1 MTIRL
6 IINADDYGRTPDI
19 SRGIRDA
26 HLRGM
31 VTSSTAM
38 MNMPA
43 VVNEIKV
50 ALKETPN
57 LGLGV
62 HLVLTSGKPL
72 LPADQLPSLTTS
84 DGSFHKVDDL
94 IKRVKN
100 LNLDEV
106 KAEWRAQVD
115 AFVAA
120 AVKKPTHLDSH
131 HHSSYF
137 TPGLF
142 KSMLELA
149 REYDVPI
156 RLPIAHNTGK
166 DIEGLPEE
174 LEPSLMKFGPR
185 LLEEFQPRSP
195 DAFFASFY
203 DDYATRGEFVRL
215 LGLFLPNGTFEIMCH
230 PGYVDE
236 AFARESGYAYQRQ
249 TELEIL
255 TDPAMRKEVER
266 RGIQLI
272 SFAQL

>member
-26 HLRGM
+26 HLRGL

-38 MNMPA
+38 MNMSPA
-43 VVNEIKV
+43 ANEIKI
-50 ALKETPN
+50 ALEETPD

-62 HLVLTSGKPL
+62 HLVLTAGKPL
-72 LPADQLPSLTTS
+72 LPAAKLPSLTTS
-84 DGSFHKVDDL
+84 AGAFLKVDEL
-94 IKRVKN
+94 VRLAKN
-100 LNLDEV
+100 LNLNEV
-106 KAEWRAQVD
+106 KAEWHAQVE

-120 AVKKPTHLDSH
+120 AGKKPTHFDSH

-149 REYDVPI
+149 HEYDVPI
-156 RLPIAHNTGK
+156 RLPVAHNTGK

-174 LEPSLMKFGPR
+174 LSPSLLEFGPQ

-203 DDYATRGEFVRL
+203 DNYATRGEFLRI

-236 AFARESGYAYQRQ
+236 TFAKESGYAYQRQ

-255 TDPAMRKEVER
+255 TDPSMRKEVER

>member
-1 MTIRL
+1 MTLRL

-26 HLRGM
+26 HLHGL
-31 VTSSTAM
+31 VTSSTVM
-38 MNMPA
+38 MNMPPAAHEVKAA
-43 VVNEIKV
+43 VE
-50 ALKETPN
+50 ETPR

-62 HLVLTSGKPL
+62 HLVLTTGKPL
-72 LPADQLPSLTTS
+72 LPAAKIPGLTTPE
-84 DGSFHKVDDL
+84 GRFHKLDEFVSL
-94 IKRVKN
+94 AAS
-100 LNLDEV
+100 LNLEEV
-106 KAEWRAQVD
+106 KAEWRAQIE
-115 AFVAA
+115 AFMAA
-120 AVKKPTHLDSH
+120 AGKKPTHLDSH

-142 KSMLELA
+142 QAMLELA
-149 REYDVPI
+149 REYDLPI

-166 DIEGLPEE
+166 NIEGLPEE
-174 LEPSLMKFGPR
+174 LSPSLLEFAPK
-185 LLEEFQPRSP
+185 LLEECQPNSP

-203 DDYATRGEFVRL
+203 DNYATRGEFLRI
-215 LGLFLPNGTFEIMCH
+215 LGILPKNGIFEIMCH

-236 AFARESGYAYQRQ
+236 AFAKESSYAFQRQ
-249 TELEIL
+249 VELEIL

>member
-31 VTSSTAM
+31 VTSSTVM

-43 VVNEIKV
+43 TANEIKV
-50 ALKETPN
+50 ALKETPD

-62 HLVLTSGKPL
+62 HLVLTAGKPL
-72 LPADQLPSLTTS
+72 LPSDSISSLTTTL
-84 DGSFHKVDDL
+84 GTFHKVDQFVRL
-94 IKRVKN
+94 AKY
-100 LNLDEV
+100 LNLDQV
-106 KAEWRAQVD
+106 RAEWRAQIE
-115 AFVAA
+115 AFIAGSGR
-120 AVKKPTHLDSH
+120 KPTHLDSH

-166 DIEGLPEE
+166 DIQGLPEE
-174 LEPSLMKFGPR
+174 LEPPLMEFGPQ

-203 DDYATRGEFVRL
+203 DDFATRGEFLRL
-215 LGLFLPNGTFEIMCH
+215 LSLFLPNGTFEIMCH
-230 PGYVDE
+230 PGYVDD
-236 AFARESGYAYQRQ
+236 AFAKESGYAYQRQ

-255 TDPAMRKEVER
+255 TDPAMRREVER

>member
-1 MTIRL
+1 MAPRL
-6 IINADDYGRTPDI
+6 IINADDYGRTADI

-38 MNMPA
+38 MNMSA
-43 VVNEIKV
+43 ATNEIKI
-50 ALKETPN
+50 ALKETPD

-62 HLVLTSGKPL
+62 HLVLTAGKPL
-72 LPADQLPSLTTS
+72 LSAAQLPSLTTS
-84 DGSFHKVDDL
+84 DGAFHKVDDL
-94 IKRVKN
+94 VGLAKN
-100 LNLDEV
+100 INLDEV
-106 KAEWRAQVD
+106 KAEWRAQVE
-115 AFVAA
+115 AFVSVAG
-120 AVKKPTHLDSH
+120 KKPTHLDSH

-142 KSMLELA
+142 KAMLEMA

-166 DIEGLPEE
+166 NIEGLPEE
-174 LEPSLMKFGPR
+174 LSPSLMEFGPQ

-203 DDYATRGEFVRL
+203 DEYATRGEFLRIL
-215 LGLFLPNGTFEIMCH
+215 SHFLPNGTFEIMCH
-230 PGYVDE
+230 PGYVDK
-236 AFARESGYAYQRQ
+236 AFAKESGYAYQRQ
-249 TELEIL
+249 TELGIL

>member
-26 HLRGM
+26 HLRGL

-38 MNMPA
+38 MNMSPA
-43 VVNEIKV
+43 TNDIRI

-62 HLVLTSGKPL
+62 HLVLTAGKPL
-72 LPADQLPSLTTS
+72 LPAAKLPTLTTS
-84 DGSFHKVDDL
+84 AGSFLNLDKFVSLARD
-94 IKRVKN
+94 

-106 KAEWRAQVD
+106 KAEWHAQVET
-115 AFVAA
+115 FVAA
-120 AVKKPTHLDSH
+120 AGKKPTHFDSH

-156 RLPIAHNTGK
+156 RLPVAHNTGK
-166 DIEGLPEE
+166 NIEGLPEE
-174 LEPSLMKFGPR
+174 LSPSLLEFGPQ

-203 DDYATRGEFVRL
+203 DNYATRGEFLRI
-215 LGLFLPNGTFEIMCH
+215 LGLFLPNGMFEIMCH

-236 AFARESGYAYQRQ
+236 TFAKESSYAYQRQ

-255 TDPAMRKEVER
+255 TDPSMRKEVER

-272 SFAQL
+272 SFEQL